1 MTKKKNATPNYPRLR
16 FPGFTDPWEQ
26 REFGDLVKRASEQA
40 ISNTQLPG
48 LEYEDLISETGQ
60 LNKDISK
67 KKSNKKG
74 LLFDKGDILFG
85 KLRPYLKNWLLADFS
100 GVAIGD
106 FWVLRPENV
115 DNSFIYFL
123 IQTPTFSLISNI
135 SSGSKM
141 PRSDWGYVSSA
152 TFKLP
157 RSKTE
162 QVKIGNLFQQVD
174 SLITLHQ
181 RKLETLKKLKK
192 GLMQQMFI

>member
-1 MTKKKNATPNYPRLR
+1 MRDVRT
-16 FPGFTDPWEQ
+16 WEQ

-181 RKLETLKKLKK
+181 RK
-192 GLMQQMFI
+192 